1 MCVHVKSPNSKHSCW
16 STSSLHHNFA
26 SYSLVTQSNQD
37 FLHFPLF
44 INTINF
50 FFLFKLPTIFSFG
63 ASHFRISLY
72 FIESIKYSFCNKV
85 IFFEKYFAQIF
96 HGVIIQN
103 KKSNRIYV
111 HKWFWHTISTHIYST
126 TPKQLLTITSKIL
139 NSRHSSW
146 RRTFELC
153 IRNFSKSPKTDFTIY
168 LRIAHGILFV
178 VIKCKIIIKIIY
190 SIEFNA
196 NGAQNISWRSNYFIV
211 WTA

>member
-72 FIESIKYSFCNKV
+72 FIESIKFSSC
-85 IFFEKYFAQIF
+85 
-96 HGVIIQN
+96 
-103 KKSNRIYV
+103 NRIYV

-153 IRNFSKSPKTDFTIY
+153 IRNFSKSPKTDFTIF